1 MFGVTFFR
9 IRYYSY
15 ICTLLEQLFVVPSVV
30 YTGDFSGSLQLE
42 IRCKKH
48 DCIKIGFLWFC
59 LKKNKI
65 VTNLDLINGGD
76 RSLDF
81 NGGHHFEGFLD
92 GGRAHFFVAESD
104 SSAQGLR
111 ERKNVNVCPKSKLKA
126 KLLLL
131 NILSSIKLYRK

>member
-1 MFGVTFFR
+1 MKIVFFFVF
-9 IRYYSY
+9 
-15 ICTLLEQLFVVPSVV
+15 LF
-30 YTGDFSGSLQLE
+30 
-42 IRCKKH
+42 H
-48 DCIKIGFLWFC
+48 
-59 LKKNKI
+59 KNKI
-65 VTNLDLINGGD
+65 VTNLDLINGSDG
-76 RSLDF
+76 SLDF

-126 KLLLL
+126 KVLLL